1 VIYLRTRLAALDDG
15 ERAAY
20 LAASMQP
27 LRPVLAALAASVRA
41 RLRRGTR

>member
-20 LAASMQP
+20 LTASAQP
-27 LRPVLAALAASVRA
+27 LRPVLTGLVASLRA
-41 RLRRGTR
+41 RLRRSTR